1 MKEFLVLGLLHD
13 RILMYHGTPRRDAAA
28 LERQLRLVRLAFPVV
43 PLDKLTQRGHG
54 GKGGRACVA
63 LTFDDCLRNNVEVA
77 YPILQKLGLTATFF
91 VCPGLIEADAWLWNH
106 EARQRLLSLDPHGL
120 VQVAARIGAPIDG
133 VEPIVEWMKT
143 LKVAER
149 RRVEQAISEATPA
162 FKPTAEQREEFDLAS
177 WEELRR
183 LDPRTVTIGSHTMT
197 HPILTSLDNEETE
210 AETRDSR
217 FALEQ
222 RLDRE
227 VSIFCYPNGD
237 LNNAVV
243 ASARRYYRS
252 AVTTEAGRLEG
263 AIDPHR
269 MPRYSATPGWNRR
282 LARRMVLG

>member
-1 MKEFLVLGLLHD
+1 MLGFQHD

-43 PLDKLTQRGHG
+43 PLFKLASGSDAG
-54 GKGGRACVA
+54 GNRRARVA
-63 LTFDDCLRNNVEVA
+63 LTFDDGLRNNIDVA
-77 YPILQKLGLTATFF
+77 YPILRKLDLTATFF
-91 VCPGLIEADAWLWNH
+91 VCPGLIETDSWLWNH
-106 EARQRLLSLDPHGL
+106 EARQRLLSLDAHGL
-120 VQVAARIGAPIDG
+120 VQISARIGAPIDG

-143 LKVAER
+143 LKVAQR
-149 RRVEQAISEATPA
+149 RSVEKAIREATPA
-162 FKPTAEQREEFDLAS
+162 FEPTAEQREEFDLAS

-183 LDPRTVTIGSHTMT
+183 LDPKTVTIGSHTMT

-263 AIDPHR
+263 AVDPHR